1 MKKILLINATKLLQE
16 INFNSANYPN
26 IDVFEDED
34 IFNKDIIELAK
45 QHDEIYIFT
54 DNENINFNMI
64 YFFTRTND
72 MFNEE
77 FKLII
82 DSSYFDPEQNDILDS
97 MMMDITDSIQTIIC
111 DDHNDLIKYLKGIIN

>member
-34 IFNKDIIELAK
+34 IFDKDIIELAK

>member
-1 MKKILLINATKLLQE
+1 ML
-16 INFNSANYPN
+16 
-26 IDVFEDED
+26 
-34 IFNKDIIELAK
+34 
-45 QHDEIYIFT
+45 
-54 DNENINFNMI
+54 

-82 DSSYFDPEQNDILDS
+82 DGSYFDPEQNDILDS